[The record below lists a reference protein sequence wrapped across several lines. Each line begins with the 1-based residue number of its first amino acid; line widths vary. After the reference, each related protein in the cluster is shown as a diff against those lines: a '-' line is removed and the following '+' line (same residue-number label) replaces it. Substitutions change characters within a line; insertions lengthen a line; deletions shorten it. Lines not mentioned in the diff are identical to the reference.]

1 MIGLPSN
8 RGPEPPDWDQ
18 RYKGFILLEH
28 PPQARP
34 QGLCQTLPSRTT
46 FFEKE

>member
-18 RYKGFILLEH
+18 KYKGFILLEH
-28 PPQARP
+28 PPQASAVP
-34 QGLCQTLPSRTT
+34 NTPFHNYVS
-46 FFEKE
+46 